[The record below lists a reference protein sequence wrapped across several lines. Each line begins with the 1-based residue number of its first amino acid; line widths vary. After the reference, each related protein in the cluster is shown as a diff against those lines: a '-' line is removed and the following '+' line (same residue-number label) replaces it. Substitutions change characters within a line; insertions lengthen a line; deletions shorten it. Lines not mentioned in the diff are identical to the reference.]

1 MNIELNRE
9 QKQIRKAV
17 RDFVKGEFKKE
28 AVQELVENREYPRK
42 ILKKASEL
50 GFIGIHYPE
59 EYSGEGLGM
68 VEKLLVAEELCRGDS
83 SVGAC
88 LIHAGHGAEM
98 VLHHGSGA
106 QKHTWLP
113 KVADAAILSGG
124 AFSEP
129 GSGSNLERVE
139 TTAVKDGDT
148 WVIDGTKTFVRNGG
162 PMAGFFVV
170 LCRTDPQAKSP
181 GQGMSTI
188 LVEAD
193 RTGLSIDEVGSK
205 LGDCL
210 THTGT
215 VHFNCVR
222 VPLENTVGKEN
233 HGYRQVMEFF
243 NESRLLVAAQAVGTA
258 QGAFDRAL
266 AYVKQ
271 REQFGHKI
279 IDFQITRNKLAD
291 MATDIEASRLLTYH
305 GGRQIGAG
313 SKDAALSAMA
323 KMHAARTAVAVC
335 DEAIQL
341 LGGYGYMLEYEVE
354 RFFRDAKTA
363 ELLEGNKQAQKDV
376 ISGAM
381 VARKVK

>member
-1 MNIELNRE
+1 
-9 QKQIRKAV
+9 
-17 RDFVKGEFKKE
+17 
-28 AVQELVENREYPRK
+28 
-42 ILKKASEL
+42 
-50 GFIGIHYPE
+50 
-59 EYSGEGLGM
+59 
-68 VEKLLVAEELCRGDS
+68 
-83 SVGAC
+83 
-88 LIHAGHGAEM
+88 
-98 VLHHGSGA
+98 
-106 QKHTWLP
+106 
-113 KVADAAILSGG
+113 
-124 AFSEP
+124 
-129 GSGSNLERVE
+129 
-139 TTAVKDGDT
+139 
-148 WVIDGTKTFVRNGG
+148 
-162 PMAGFFVV
+162 
-170 LCRTDPQAKSP
+170 
-181 GQGMSTI
+181 
-188 LVEAD
+188 
-193 RTGLSIDEVGSK
+193 
-205 LGDCL
+205 
-210 THTGT
+210 
-215 VHFNCVR
+215 
-222 VPLENTVGKEN
+222 
-233 HGYRQVMEFF
+233 MEFF

-305 GGRQIGAG
+305 GGMQIGAG